1 MIQHY
6 YLCTFHIHT
15 EGNTKPDPHVRRLYI
30 RAGNAYDAYQK
41 AQALCKSGYFS
52 SVTPGA
58 KAVCRHKD
66 VQPAY
71 AEDARKDI
79 EAHRMT
85 LIERYGIEATHPGS
99 EPEILST
106 FLGDEHHALVKLRSQ
121 AFDLA
126 NSGKC
131 GAYPD
136 DIESFNEQVEAEFS
150 EGGLSWES
158 ENGTIL
164 KIITLRP

>member
-1 MIQHY
+1 MTQHY
-6 YLCTFHIHT
+6 YLCTFQVYK
-15 EGNTKPDPHVRRLYI
+15 EWNSKTKPHTRRHYI
-30 RAGNAYDAYQK
+30 RAGNAYNAYQK

-85 LIERYGIEATHPGS
+85 LIEEYGIKATHPGG
-99 EPEILST
+99 ERTILST
-106 FLGDEHHALVKLRSQ
+106 FLGDGRHALVELRSK

-126 NSGKC
+126 SSGKY
-131 GAYPD
+131 GTYPD

-150 EGGLSWES
+150 EGGLSWKS

-164 KIITLRP
+164 KIITL